1 MPSSQTLLNTRADIL
16 PEYFTKEPAKTEC
29 NVAETTSF
37 TPVKRQKFLGFVSD
51 TESAEALETA
61 FEPIAQHGGNFHVV
75 NFRTTLAI
83 LSRMV
88 SPDVLLVDLTGE
100 EQPLSAMM
108 ELAELVEP
116 DTTVLVIGQ
125 ARELS
130 FYRAIVN
137 GLGVK
142 EYLAK
147 PLTYAAINR
156 HFLPFIQP
164 DPAAEGNLKGG
175 KIVAIAGAR
184 GGVGTTTISANL
196 AWMIGHEMH
205 RHTMLLDT
213 DLQTG
218 TTALALN
225 VEPGRGF
232 AAALSTPE
240 RMDSMLVE
248 RCAQPAGNRLH
259 VMASLET
266 LGKPIDYTEGASGPL
281 TKALRGRYKFILAD
295 AGARQ
300 LPFAREMLNLAHQRI
315 IVLDPSIMSL
325 RNLDRLNAL
334 PGAQVARTILVLNQ
348 AGRPYGLSQAF
359 MEQAIGMKFD
369 VVIPD
374 LPRILPKADKFGDM
388 AASIKSPFRDAIS
401 KLATKIGA
409 DTSERS
415 FPKIMATA

>member
-1 MPSSQTLLNTRADIL
+1 MPSSQTLLNTRADNL
-16 PEYFTKEPAKTEC
+16 LEFFAQENYAPEPSK
-29 NVAETTSF
+29 AEAASLN
-37 TPVKRQKFLGFVSD
+37 PVKRQKFLGFVSD
-51 TESAEALETA
+51 TASADVLEAA
-61 FEPIAQHGGNFHVV
+61 FDPIAQHGGNFHVV
-75 NFRTTLAI
+75 NFRTTLTI

-88 SPDVLLVDLTGE
+88 SPEVLLVDLTGE
-100 EQPLSAMM
+100 EQPLTAMM

-137 GLGVK
+137 GLGVR

-147 PLTYAAINR
+147 PLTAGAIAS

-164 DPAAEGNLKGG
+164 DPASAALNGG

-184 GGVGTTTISANL
+184 GGIGTTTIASNL

-218 TTALALN
+218 TAALSLN

-232 AAALSTPE
+232 AAALGTPD
-240 RMDSMLVE
+240 RMDAMLVE

-259 VMASLET
+259 VMASLEA
-266 LGKPIDYTEGASGPL
+266 LGTPVNYTNGAAGPL
-281 TKALRGRYKFILAD
+281 TKALRSRYKFILAD

-300 LPFAREMLNLAHQRI
+300 LPFAREMLCLAHQRVI
-315 IVLDPSIMSL
+315 ILDPSIMSL

-334 PGAQVARTILVLNQ
+334 PGNQVARTILVLNQ
-348 AGRPYGLSQAF
+348 AGRPYGLSQSF
-359 MEQAIGMKFD
+359 MEQALGMKFD
-369 VVIPD
+369 VIIPD
-374 LPRILPKADKFGDM
+374 LPRILPKADKFGEM
-388 AASIKSPFRDAIS
+388 AASIKSPFRDAIG

-415 FPKIMATA
+415 FPKIMANA